1 MKAHHNQQDQSGYP
15 LGYTRADPGA
25 LAAPQGQPDRKLDRI
40 RVDQPHAMCVREIK
54 MGFRPFPSL
63 SVPQGIGRTTQL
75 LQ

>member
-1 MKAHHNQQDQSGYP
+1 
-15 LGYTRADPGA
+15 
-25 LAAPQGQPDRKLDRI
+25 
-40 RVDQPHAMCVREIK
+40 MCVREIK